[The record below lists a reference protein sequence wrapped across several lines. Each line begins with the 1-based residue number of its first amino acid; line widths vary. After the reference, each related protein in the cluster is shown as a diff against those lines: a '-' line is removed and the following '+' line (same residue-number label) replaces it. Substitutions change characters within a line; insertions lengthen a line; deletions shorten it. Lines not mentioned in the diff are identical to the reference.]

1 MMQEF
6 INEFMHLSLYR
17 KYRPRQFDEISGEEH
32 VKNTLKSAVKHE
44 RISHAYLFAGPRGT
58 GKTSTA
64 RILAKA
70 IICEQLLPDGNPCSI
85 CEPCLSVSEGSF
97 IDVIEIDAA
106 SHRGIDEIRSLVE
119 TISFHPTQAKKKVYI
134 IDEVHMLSKDASN
147 ALLKTIEEP
156 PDFVHFIL
164 ATTEAHKILPTIISR
179 CQFFVFSPLADNEI
193 FNRLDFVTSS
203 EKRIVPKNI
212 LETIARESRGGMRDA
227 LTSLE
232 RILSLEEV
240 DEVSALQILGFEES
254 HEYESMLDDIL
265 QKNTSGIEVKIEQF
279 EKSGKNPASI
289 IKNFLSFVHRKFA
302 YALQKNEKS
311 KLNLYAN
318 ILEVL
323 RETLSELKYADI
335 PYLPL
340 RLGLYKLVAD
350 TEIKSPEQIQPIT
363 PEKIL
368 IAQVASGKIERPMQK
383 SPLASL
389 KEKKQEDILEKKELE
404 QQPKESSLEDIARL
418 FGGTI
423 Q

>member
-1 MMQEF
+1 MQEF
-6 INEFMHLSLYR
+6 FTKIMHLSLYR

-44 RISHAYLFAGPRGT
+44 KISHAYLFAGPRGT

-70 IICEQLLPDGNPCSI
+70 IICEQRLPDGNPCSI
-85 CEPCLSVSEGSF
+85 CEPCLAVSEGSF

-119 TISFHPTQAKKKVYI
+119 TVSFHPTQSKKKVYI

-156 PDFVHFIL
+156 PAFVHFIL

-179 CQFFVFSPLADNEI
+179 CQFFVFSPLAENEI
-193 FNRLDFVTSS
+193 FERLDFVAKE
-203 EKRIVPKNI
+203 EKREVPQAI
-212 LETIARESRGGMRDA
+212 LETISRESRGGMRDA

-232 RILSLEEV
+232 RILSLEVVNEI
-240 DEVSALQILGFEES
+240 SALQILGFEES
-254 HEYESMLDDIL
+254 HEYEAMLDDII
-265 QKNTSGIEVKIEQF
+265 QKNISGIEEKIEQF

-302 YALQKNEKS
+302 VSLQKNDKQM
-311 KLNLYAN
+311 LDTYAN
-318 ILEVL
+318 ILEIL

-340 RLGLYKLVAD
+340 RLGIYRLVSD
-350 TEIKSPEQIQPIT
+350 TSVPTEKPSMLL
-363 PEKIL
+363 PEKKL
-368 IAQVASGKIERPMQK
+368 IAKAMPEIRERPVVP
-383 SPLASL
+383 SPLKIL
-389 KEKKQEDILEKKELE
+389 KEKVKEE
-404 QQPKESSLEDIARL
+404 VIQTKESEPEPKESSLEDIARL